1 MQLEFREIEPIRS
14 MNQLLDLAR
23 LVAQVK
29 GPKKVAVAAA
39 TEAHVIEAVNEAR
52 IEGLIEPILF
62 GNPERMRRIAQE
74 LGIRVE
80 NLDLR
85 PARDPVEAAELATKA
100 VSSGEADILMKGL
113 VHSSEFLRAALNREW
128 GLRTGRL
135 LSHVLVFEAQ
145 GYDRL
150 FFMSDGAMNINP
162 GLKEKIQIVENAVT
176 LAHALGINPPRVA
189 LLAAVE
195 VVNPEMETAVEDAII
210 AKMADRGQIQ
220 GAIVDGPL
228 ALDNAVS
235 EEAARIKGIKSP
247 VAGKADVL
255 IVDNIDV
262 GNVFYKS
269 LIYFARV
276 RGAGIIMGARAPL
289 VLTSRADPE
298 EVKFLSLALAVVLA
312 ERLPYVTG

>member
-1 MQLEFREIEPIRS
+1 
-14 MNQLLDLAR
+14 
-23 LVAQVK
+23 
-29 GPKKVAVAAA
+29 
-39 TEAHVIEAVNEAR
+39 
-52 IEGLIEPILF
+52 
-62 GNPERMRRIAQE
+62 MRKIAQE
-74 LGIRVE
+74 LGIAVE

-85 PARDPVEAAELATKA
+85 PARDPEEAAELATKA

-113 VHSSEFLRAALNREW
+113 VHSSEFLRAALNKEW

-135 LSHVLVFEAQ
+135 LSHVLVFEAK

-176 LAHALGINPPRVA
+176 LAHALGINPPKVA

-195 VVNPEMETAVEDAII
+195 VVNPDMETAVEDAII
-210 AKMADRGQIQ
+210 AKMADRGQIK

-312 ERLPYVTG
+312 ERLPYVAA

>member
-62 GNPERMRRIAQE
+62 GNPERMRKIAQE
-74 LGIRVE
+74 LGIAVE

-85 PARDPVEAAELATKA
+85 PARDPEEAAELATKT

-113 VHSSEFLRAALNREW
+113 VHSSEFLRAALNKEW

-135 LSHVLVFEAQ
+135 LSHVLVFEAK

-176 LAHALGINPPRVA
+176 LAHALGINPPKVA

-195 VVNPEMETAVEDAII
+195 VVNPDMETAVEDAII
-210 AKMADRGQIQ
+210 AKMADRGQIK

-312 ERLPYVTG
+312 ERLPYVSA

>member
-52 IEGLIEPILF
+52 IEGLVEPILF
-62 GNPERMRRIAQE
+62 GNPERMRKIAQE
-74 LGIRVE
+74 LGISVE

-85 PARDPVEAAELATKA
+85 PARDPEEAAELATKA

-210 AKMADRGQIQ
+210 AKMADRGQIK

-247 VAGKADVL
+247 VAGRADVL

-312 ERLPYVTG
+312 ERLPHVA